1 MKVGLL
7 VKLLFDH
14 NIWTADK
21 YENSVLKKK
30 KYLNSNQELLLKL

>member
-30 KYLNSNQELLLKL
+30 YLKSNQELLLKL